1 MGYGDNHGVS
11 YFHCTSLSHTRES
24 RIDPTFHIRSCFPVE
39 INCIVNFPLLMWLFE
54 YSCTSVVCRTREY
67 IITYML
73 SLLMLVSD
81 TFTGTVVPNI
91 VVCRTRLSDTSTK
104 WMMLS
109 IFEQRT
115 YSWLNKLVV
124 NIMSTRRNSE
134 NSREPSSTAPHWARS
149 IGPSWSPSREELSK
163 TGTITVLP
171 YCYYA
176 MHLVSGHSSRSRA
189 FQISTPEHTSV
200 AVP

>member
-1 MGYGDNHGVS
+1 MNGQGLGTIGVSSKSFALVYSTRSVLEYMGYGDNHGVS

-104 WMMLS
+104 
-109 IFEQRT
+109 
-115 YSWLNKLVV
+115 
-124 NIMSTRRNSE
+124 
-134 NSREPSSTAPHWARS
+134 
-149 IGPSWSPSREELSK
+149 
-163 TGTITVLP
+163 
-171 YCYYA
+171 
-176 MHLVSGHSSRSRA
+176 
-189 FQISTPEHTSV
+189 
-200 AVP
+200 